1 MDDWP
6 RSMKGYIGL
15 YNVDASMWAWFFSDS
30 MEKLSRT
37 YEPESNESY
46 KQIASD
52 IKKSINELLLD
63 QNDRIYKDL
72 LH

>member
-1 MDDWP
+1 LFKWWGPSEDINYGSGMDDWP

-46 KQIASD
+46 K
-52 IKKSINELLLD
+52 
-63 QNDRIYKDL
+63 
-72 LH
+72 